1 MMQRFTVSEL
11 SNLQA
16 HIDLT
21 EKTVGRIGLTMNVST
36 DMARFIEYLRNEPAK
51 DTHGTPT
58 THDPKL
64 SHLHPGNSF
73 WVYLEDARGEIV
85 ACHGQRFCET
95 RDFINDCLRQTYFQ
109 DLTPKIHQDSL
120 ELYPEANG
128 IDLRGRLAF
137 GGGLYIRREWR
148 GKDLLIFNRCSR
160 TLALRHFDA
169 DYVVGT
175 LRNTPNRKGMALG
188 NVAYAECC
196 RFVKGSYPGKPES
209 RDTIVAW
216 SSRWQ
221 LLQTIAQEVEAP
233 CDDIQTQVLSP
244 DQPRRRAAGAA
255 AHSPA

>member
-1 MMQRFTVSEL
+1 MQRFTASEL
-11 SNLQA
+11 ENLQG

-21 EKTVGRIGLTMNVST
+21 EETVGQIGLTLKVST
-36 DMARFIEYLRNEPAK
+36 DMASFIDYLGNEPAK

-58 THDPKL
+58 THNPEL
-64 SHLHPGNSF
+64 SYLHPGNSF

-85 ACHGQRFCET
+85 ACHGQRLCET

-109 DLTPKIHQDSL
+109 DLTPKIRQDPL
-120 ELYPEANG
+120 DLYPEANE
-128 IDLRGRLAF
+128 IQLRGRLAF

-175 LRNTPNRKGMALG
+175 LRNTPSRQGMALG
-188 NVAYAECC
+188 GVAYAECS
-196 RFVKGSYPGKPES
+196 RFVKGAFPGKPES

-216 SSRWQ
+216 SSRRQ
-221 LLQTIAQEVEAP
+221 LLQTIAQEVDARCGDTP
-233 CDDIQTQVLSP
+233 SQAASP
-244 DQPRRRAAGAA
+244 GHSRRRAAGAA